1 MSRLVAVIASSIVSH
16 WRTWLCCLLRS
27 LYARRVL
34 IRRPLLIWRLTL
46 PLGLLLTILQLLSQ
60 LQNFGV
66 SRLILFTKLLILFHQ
81 LLLRR

>member
-1 MSRLVAVIASSIVSH
+1 
-16 WRTWLCCLLRS
+16 
-27 LYARRVL
+27 
-34 IRRPLLIWRLTL
+34 LTL

-60 LQNFGV
+60 LLNFGV